1 MEYINKKIW
10 PKHLTD
16 ILLGL
21 KKVEIRKNDRDFK
34 QGDLLNLM
42 EYHPMEQKLTGAFVT
57 RKIDYIISGVPG
69 LEPDYVILQ
78 ISKPL

>member
-1 MEYINKKIW
+1 MDVHNIKIW
-10 PKHLTD
+10 PKYLEE

-21 KKVEIRKNDRDFK
+21 KKVEIRQNDRNYK
-34 QGDLLNLM
+34 EGDLLILNGWCPLKKK
-42 EYHPMEQKLTGAFVT
+42 YTGICT
-57 RKIDYIISGVPG
+57 ERKIDYIISGVPG

>member
-1 MEYINKKIW
+1 MTHNLKIW
-10 PKHLTD
+10 SKYFEEVA
-16 ILLGL
+16 LGL

-69 LEPDYVILQ
+69 LEPDCVILQ